1 MRWRLAAISIRQATP
16 ALFTEGPQ
24 PSQQANANFGGLIR
38 LTGYDVWQT
47 GESLALTLFWEAIQ
61 APPAD
66 YQVFVH
72 IENGPDGAGTAGV
85 WGQSDGTPACGGS
98 PTGSWSPGDQIIDR
112 HVISPA
118 PEAPAGNYSLL
129 VGLYRPDTG
138 ERLPVL
144 DATGAPIGNQRR
156 AGDSGAASSVRR
168 GAMVRLPRPLV
179 QPGRVAYIIIRC
191 TIGAHG

>member
-1 MRWRLAAISIRQATP
+1 MRWHLSRDFDRQATP
-16 ALFTEGPQ
+16 ALFTKGPQ
-24 PSQQANANFGGLIR
+24 PSQQVNANFGGLIR

-72 IENGPDGAGTAGV
+72 IESGPDGAGPAGV

-98 PTGSWSPGDQIIDR
+98 PTGSWSPGDKIIDR

-118 PEAPAGNYSLL
+118 PDAPAGNYSLI

-144 DATGAPIGNQRR
+144 DATGAPIG
-156 AGDSGAASSVRR
+156 DSAVLETVA
-168 GAMVRLPRPLV
+168 LPLR
-179 QPGRVAYIIIRC
+179 
-191 TIGAHG
+191 